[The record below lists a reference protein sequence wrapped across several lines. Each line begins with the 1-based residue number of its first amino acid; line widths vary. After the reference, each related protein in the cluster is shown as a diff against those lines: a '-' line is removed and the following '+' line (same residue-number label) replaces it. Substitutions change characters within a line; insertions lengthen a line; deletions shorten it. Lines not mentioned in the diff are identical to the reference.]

1 MHFEIIVGSVLGAS
15 EYVADAV
22 DAFLLKKNHTCQI
35 HLNPTLKDIPKDNT
49 WIIICSTHGAGE
61 LPENIQPFANELDNC
76 QLTNQFL
83 VIGLGDISYDTFCQG
98 SITMQEKLEIAGA
111 KIMISPLHIDVL
123 NHPVPEEY
131 AIEWLNENFAALK

>member
-22 DAFLLKKNHTCQI
+22 EQFLNDKNHTCQI
-35 HLNPTLKDIPKDNT
+35 HLNPSLVEIPQDKR

-61 LPENIQPFANELDNC
+61 LPENIQAFAGELDNIKLSNKC
-76 QLTNQFL
+76 LI
-83 VIGLGDISYDTFCQG
+83 IGLGDISYDTFCQG
-98 SITMQEKLEIAGA
+98 SITMQEKLESSGSQ
-111 KIMISPLHIDVL
+111 IMLPPLHIDVL

-131 AIEWLNENFAALK
+131 AIEWLNDNFSAIE